1 MKGSKISSRTLFTAS
16 VIFVLVLVSGP
27 LGYKHGFSLLIPS
40 IISLLVGLLGVILVF
55 LSSLIMLF
63 VAIKYKTISDIKVLL
78 AGLLVSIFPIIV
90 IVPQALDG
98 ISAPQINDISTDM
111 ISPPSFNK
119 LLIIRRTVNN
129 KFSLTDHA
137 LSKEERIKIQ
147 NRSYPELKTFS
158 SPLDFE
164 SALLRST
171 TLLRQ
176 QGMDIITIDEDKGF
190 IEAVDT
196 TFWFGFKDDVV
207 VRLKSHSNRTEI
219 DIRSASR
226 IGLRDFGKNA
236 ARVRRFLDDFR
247 KASSRLSR

>member
-16 VIFVLVLVSGP
+16 IIFVLVLVSGP

-40 IISLLVGLLGVILVF
+40 IISLLVGLLGVLLVF
-55 LSSLIMLF
+55 LSSLVMLF
-63 VAIKYKTISDIKVLL
+63 VAIKYKLISDRKVLL

-119 LLIIRRTVNN
+119 LLISRRKVNN
-129 KFSLTDHA
+129 KFSPTDYA

-147 NRSYPELKTFS
+147 NHSYPELKTFS

-164 SALLRST
+164 SALLRSAV
-171 TLLRQ
+171 LLRQ

-196 TFWFGFKDDVV
+196 SFWFGFKDDVV

-226 IGLRDFGKNA
+226 IGQRDFGKNA
-236 ARVRRFLDDFR
+236 ARVRRFLDDF
-247 KASSRLSR
+247 

>member
-16 VIFVLVLVSGP
+16 VIFVLVFVSGP

-55 LSSLIMLF
+55 LSSLVMLF
-63 VAIKYKTISDIKVLL
+63 VAIKYKLISDRKVLL

-98 ISAPQINDISTDM
+98 ISAPQINDISTDT
-111 ISPPSFNK
+111 ISPPPFNK
-119 LLIIRRTVNN
+119 LLIRRRTANS
-129 KFSLTDHA
+129 KFSLNDHA

-147 NRSYPELKTFS
+147 NHFYPELKALS

-164 SALLRST
+164 SALLRSAV
-171 TLLRQ
+171 LLRQ

-196 TFWFGFKDDVV
+196 SFWFGFKDDVV

-236 ARVRRFLDDFR
+236 ARVRRFLDDF
-247 KASSRLSR
+247 

>member
-16 VIFVLVLVSGP
+16 IIFVLVLVSGP

-40 IISLLVGLLGVILVF
+40 IISLLVGLFGVILVF
-55 LSSLIMLF
+55 LSSLVMLF
-63 VAIKYKTISDIKVLL
+63 VAIKYKLISDRKVLL

-90 IVPQALDG
+90 IVPQALVG
-98 ISAPQINDISTDM
+98 ISAPQINDISTDA
-111 ISPPSFNK
+111 ISPPPFNK
-119 LLIIRRTVNN
+119 LLIRRKTAKS
-129 KFSLTDHA
+129 KFSLNDHA

-147 NRSYPELKTFS
+147 NHSYPELKTLR

-164 SALLRST
+164 SALLRSAM
-171 TLLRQ
+171 LLRQ

-196 TFWFGFKDDVV
+196 SFWFGFKDDVV
-207 VRLKSHSNRTEI
+207 VRLKSHGNRTEI

-226 IGLRDFGKNA
+226 IGLRDFGENA
-236 ARVRRFLDDFR
+236 ARVRRFLNDF
-247 KASSRLSR
+247 

>member
-40 IISLLVGLLGVILVF
+40 IISLLVGLLGVLLVF
-55 LSSLIMLF
+55 LSSLVMLF
-63 VAIKYKTISDIKVLL
+63 VAIKYKLISDRKVLL

-98 ISAPQINDISTDM
+98 ISAPQINDISTDT
-111 ISPPSFNK
+111 ISPPPFNK
-119 LLIIRRTVNN
+119 LLIRRRTANS
-129 KFSLTDHA
+129 KFSLNDHA

-147 NRSYPELKTFS
+147 NHFYPELKALS

-164 SALLRST
+164 AALLRSAV
-171 TLLRQ
+171 LLRQ

-196 TFWFGFKDDVV
+196 SFWFGFKDDVV

-236 ARVRRFLDDFR
+236 ARVRRFLDDF
-247 KASSRLSR
+247 

>member
-16 VIFVLVLVSGP
+16 IIFVLVLVSGP

-55 LSSLIMLF
+55 LSSLVMLF
-63 VAIKYKTISDIKVLL
+63 VAIRYKLISDRKVLL
-78 AGLLVSIFPIIV
+78 ASLLVSIFPIIV

-98 ISAPQINDISTDM
+98 IREPQINDISTDT
-111 ISPPSFNK
+111 ISPPSFNE
-119 LLIIRRTVNN
+119 LLIRRRKANN
-129 KFSLTDHA
+129 KSSLNDHA

-147 NRSYPELKTFS
+147 NRSYPELKTLS

-164 SALLRST
+164 SALLRSAM
-171 TLLRQ
+171 LLQQ

-196 TFWFGFKDDVV
+196 SFWFGFKDDVV

-236 ARVRRFLDDFR
+236 ARVRRFLNEF
-247 KASSRLSR
+247 

>member
-16 VIFVLVLVSGP
+16 IIFVLVLVSGP

-40 IISLLVGLLGVILVF
+40 IISLLVGLLGVLLVF
-55 LSSLIMLF
+55 LSSLVMLF
-63 VAIKYKTISDIKVLL
+63 VAIKYKLISDRKVLL

-98 ISAPQINDISTDM
+98 ISAPQINDISTDT
-111 ISPPSFNK
+111 ISPPPFNK
-119 LLIIRRTVNN
+119 LLIRRRTANS
-129 KFSLTDHA
+129 KFSLNDHA

-147 NRSYPELKTFS
+147 NHFYPELKALS

-164 SALLRST
+164 SALLRSAV
-171 TLLRQ
+171 LLRQ

-196 TFWFGFKDDVV
+196 SFWFGFKDDVV

-236 ARVRRFLDDFR
+236 ARVRRFLDDF
-247 KASSRLSR
+247 

>member
-16 VIFVLVLVSGP
+16 IIFVLVLVSGP

-40 IISLLVGLLGVILVF
+40 IISLLVGLLGVLLVF
-55 LSSLIMLF
+55 LSSLVMLF
-63 VAIKYKTISDIKVLL
+63 VAIKYKLISDRKVLL

-98 ISAPQINDISTDM
+98 ISAPQINDISTDT
-111 ISPPSFNK
+111 ISPPPFNK
-119 LLIIRRTVNN
+119 LLIRRRTANS
-129 KFSLTDHA
+129 KFSLNDHA

-147 NRSYPELKTFS
+147 NHFYPELKALS

-164 SALLRST
+164 SALLRSA

-196 TFWFGFKDDVV
+196 SFWFGFKDDVV

-236 ARVRRFLDDFR
+236 ARVRRFLDDF
-247 KASSRLSR
+247 